1 MATFEESENIVDST
15 RIPLWQKELIE
26 RRKHVS
32 KVIAN
37 PTDEQSRNLME
48 DTPETNTST
57 NNGVMTNTTA
67 VVASNET
74 DTIEED
80 TYTTGH
86 SHSEQLAQHQTSS
99 SSSTTPSP
107 QATNTSA
114 KTTFT
119 AEPSSVQEINIQSHS
134 RHGNERFASDS
145 NSEYTS
151 TALSGVG
158 KKCTYSKNSNLVNK
172 SNISVN
178 KYTKFSER
186 IQLKSPATMVAMPE
200 LLSENNNLDD
210 TSEELQ
216 YGPGIVSKLRCRYLS
231 LALRQ
236 SSSKQRPSLDNLRRA
251 TSLNNLIDEEDEQ
264 HVSTNGQTWN
274 HQERINLSKE
284 KARTP
289 DEYIPSFHRE
299 HNEQNG
305 DRCRP
310 SQRGNDSS
318 KLVRARS
325 VEALMRYDQ
334 SAWQRDINKDSID
347 QTATMVVLEEIAN
360 ENTKVNSV
368 TDVVTIED
376 KIVQARERG
385 EPKPKRLT
393 SFMDETE
400 RPPPDLVKHTLRIF
414 EASANRR
421 PRIGTK
427 GNGGVA
433 AKVASYKTIIMQ
445 EKPQIVFPKPP
456 LSPKKPVIKPRTSS
470 PKQVLN
476 GGRYTNGNGAD
487 LNKIPTIDINVAK
500 SNFESPTILSP
511 NTNGSKKITDTSR
524 SPSPLAVRVDMAYR
538 TNKFESPLSPVQTS
552 REKTNGQSSYTS
564 SPLSPVSA
572 APRPMPRQELL
583 RPAADIN
590 AQNNI
595 ATDSPLTALGKKLET
610 LAIESPKNGI
620 SKFNLSDIESDETD
634 SNYNDTADDSDVD
647 RPSKRISK
655 TALDNISKAGV
666 TTEFNF
672 SAQSSKSY
680 LPAGPLNPLNGN
692 CSTPIKTNSCDTT
705 EQNVRQI
712 GIIRPQ
718 VKTSVQSVTATI
730 PPPKVINKKDNQ
742 SVVINDSVGVEEKPN
757 RDKLLITNL
766 TSPANILLTTR
777 EIEQNLINKE
787 KSDEIKWATKNN
799 SVPIAKP
806 WQKQEQNNTMVF
818 NFSNKKD
825 VPDYIEKFEN
835 DGLVVRRKRDWTK
848 PGESG
853 FVMLGDLTV
862 ETSTDPDD
870 SYPLGPPSPCDV
882 EFQNDNVII
891 DGKSSLK
898 DKSIDRKLKIHFNE
912 SLTSIFEYPSESS
925 MLADDVDNSAMVSG
939 LLGSM
944 ALGSAPL
951 GSYTPVK
958 ASIATSFE
966 LGVTRSQSPSVESS
980 AASTNGESS
989 ESLQYL
995 KPATDEQTV
1004 AWSEGTRVTDLLF

>member
-1 MATFEESENIVDST
+1 M
-15 RIPLWQKELIE
+15 
-26 RRKHVS
+26 
-32 KVIAN
+32 
-37 PTDEQSRNLME
+37 
-48 DTPETNTST
+48 
-57 NNGVMTNTTA
+57 
-67 VVASNET
+67 
-74 DTIEED
+74 
-80 TYTTGH
+80 
-86 SHSEQLAQHQTSS
+86 
-99 SSSTTPSP
+99 
-107 QATNTSA
+107 
-114 KTTFT
+114 
-119 AEPSSVQEINIQSHS
+119 QEINSQSHS
-134 RHGNERFASDS
+134 RHGNERFASSDS
-145 NSEYTS
+145 NSECTL
-151 TALSGVG
+151 TALSGTG

-186 IQLKSPATMVAMPE
+186 IQLKSPVTMVALPE

-264 HVSTNGQTWN
+264 HVSTNGEAWN
-274 HQERINLSKE
+274 HQEQMLSKE

-289 DEYIPSFHRE
+289 DEYITSFHRE
-299 HNEQNG
+299 HIEQIG

-347 QTATMVVLEEIAN
+347 QTGTMVVLEEIAN
-360 ENTKVNSV
+360 ENVKVHSV

-376 KIVQARERG
+376 KIIQARERG
-385 EPKPKRLT
+385 EHKPKRLT

-470 PKQVLN
+470 PKLVLN
-476 GGRYTNGNGAD
+476 GSRYTNGNGTD

-511 NTNGSKKITDTSR
+511 NSNGSKKTTDSSR

-538 TNKFESPLSPVQTS
+538 TNKFESPLSPVQIA
-552 REKTNGQSSYTS
+552 REKSNGQSSYAT

-572 APRPMPRQELL
+572 APRPMPRQEIP
-583 RPAADIN
+583 RPVSDIIV
-590 AQNNI
+590 QNSI
-595 ATDSPLTALGKKLET
+595 AIDSPLTALGKKLET
-610 LAIESPKNGI
+610 LAIESPKNGY
-620 SKFNLSDIESDETD
+620 SKLNFSDIESDETD
-634 SNYNDTADDSDVD
+634 SNYNNDTADDSDVD
-647 RPSKRISK
+647 KPSKHISK
-655 TALDNISKAGV
+655 TALANISKAGV

-672 SAQSSKSY
+672 SAQSSKSH
-680 LPAGPLNPLNGN
+680 LPQAPLNGN
-692 CSTPIKTNSCDTT
+692 CSTPIKTNSCDTN

-730 PPPKVINKKDNQ
+730 PPPSKVINNKDNQ
-742 SVVINDSVGVEEKPN
+742 TVVINGDSVGVEEKPN
-757 RDKLLITNL
+757 RDKLLISNL

-787 KSDEIKWATKNN
+787 KSDEIKWATKT
-799 SVPIAKP
+799 VPIAKP

-848 PGESG
+848 VSAFLFFML
-853 FVMLGDLTV
+853 FVHFHSYEPYV
-862 ETSTDPDD
+862 VHST
-870 SYPLGPPSPCDV
+870 
-882 EFQNDNVII
+882 
-891 DGKSSLK
+891 
-898 DKSIDRKLKIHFNE
+898 
-912 SLTSIFEYPSESS
+912 
-925 MLADDVDNSAMVSG
+925 
-939 LLGSM
+939 
-944 ALGSAPL
+944 
-951 GSYTPVK
+951 
-958 ASIATSFE
+958 
-966 LGVTRSQSPSVESS
+966 
-980 AASTNGESS
+980 
-989 ESLQYL
+989 
-995 KPATDEQTV
+995 KPAKP
-1004 AWSEGTRVTDLLF
+1004 

>member
-1 MATFEESENIVDST
+1 MLLLLLYSEIILHSSLPFT
-15 RIPLWQKELIE
+15 
-26 RRKHVS
+26 
-32 KVIAN
+32 
-37 PTDEQSRNLME
+37 
-48 DTPETNTST
+48 DTPETYTST
-57 NNGVMTNTTA
+57 KNGVMTNTA
-67 VVASNET
+67 ANNQT
-74 DTIEED
+74 DTIEEG
-80 TYTTGH
+80 TYTTSSTTGH
-86 SHSEQLAQHQTSS
+86 SHSEQLAQHHQASL
-99 SSSTTPSP
+99 SSTATPLLL
-107 QATNTSA
+107 QATNTSV

-145 NSEYTS
+145 NSECTS
-151 TALSGVG
+151 ASLSGLG
-158 KKCTYSKNSNLVNK
+158 KKCTFNKNNNLVNK
-172 SNISVN
+172 SNNSVN

-186 IQLKSPATMVAMPE
+186 IQLKSPGTMVAMPE
-200 LLSENNNLDD
+200 LLSENSNLDD

-236 SSSKQRPSLDNLRRA
+236 SSGKQRPSLDNLRRA

-264 HVSTNGQTWN
+264 NGTNRQTWN
-274 HQERINLSKE
+274 HQERNNSSKE

-299 HNEQNG
+299 RNEQNEN
-305 DRCRP
+305 RCRP
-310 SQRGNDSS
+310 NQRGNDSL
-318 KLVRARS
+318 KRARS

-347 QTATMVVLEEIAN
+347 QTPTMIVLEEITN
-360 ENTKVNSV
+360 ENNKVINSV
-368 TDVVTIED
+368 TDCVTIEE
-376 KIVQARERG
+376 KIIQARERG
-385 EPKPKRLT
+385 EHKPKRLT

-433 AKVASYKTIIMQ
+433 AKVANYKTIIMQ

-476 GGRYTNGNGAD
+476 GNCYTNGNGTD
-487 LNKIPTIDINVAK
+487 PNKIPTIDINVAK
-500 SNFESPTILSP
+500 SNFENPTILSP
-511 NTNGSKKITDTSR
+511 TSNGARKITDNSR

-552 REKTNGQSSYTS
+552 RPNSNGQSVHSA
-564 SPLSPVSA
+564 SPLSPVSV
-572 APRPMPRQELL
+572 APRPMPRQEAL
-583 RPAADIN
+583 RPLQDTIGP
-590 AQNNI
+590 NNGAI
-595 ATDSPLTALGKKLET
+595 DSPMASLGKKLET
-610 LAIESPKNGI
+610 LAIESPKNGVA
-620 SKFNLSDIESDETD
+620 KLNLSDIDSDETD
-634 SNYNDTADDSDVD
+634 SNYNDTADGSDD
-647 RPSKRISK
+647 DKPSKRISK

-672 SAQSSKSY
+672 FAQSSKSH
-680 LPAGPLNPLNGN
+680 LPMGPLNGN
-692 CSTPIKTNSCDTT
+692 CSTPIKTSSSDTN

-718 VKTSVQSVTATI
+718 VKTTVTSSSATTTI
-730 PPPKVINKKDNQ
+730 PPSKVINKKDNQ
-742 SVVINDSVGVEEKPN
+742 SVVINNESIGVEEKPN

-766 TSPANILLTTR
+766 TSPANILLTSR

-848 PGESG
+848 VSDEI
-853 FVMLGDLTV
+853 FVLFLFFHLFCF
-862 ETSTDPDD
+862 ETST
-870 SYPLGPPSPCDV
+870 
-882 EFQNDNVII
+882 
-891 DGKSSLK
+891 K
-898 DKSIDRKLKIHFNE
+898 
-912 SLTSIFEYPSESS
+912 
-925 MLADDVDNSAMVSG
+925 
-939 LLGSM
+939 
-944 ALGSAPL
+944 
-951 GSYTPVK
+951 
-958 ASIATSFE
+958 
-966 LGVTRSQSPSVESS
+966 
-980 AASTNGESS
+980 
-989 ESLQYL
+989 
-995 KPATDEQTV
+995 
-1004 AWSEGTRVTDLLF
+1004 